1 MPWPLAYARSMDV
14 ERTFTL
20 PRPVE
25 EVFAFLSDFENTE
38 HWDPG
43 TVETTR
49 VSGDGGMGTR
59 YANRSRF
66 MGRTVDLEYETVGYD
81 PPMFFACK
89 GVNGR
94 TTATDVMTFTPDGG
108 GTQVQY
114 RAQFDFP
121 FPLHQL
127 APLVLRR
134 PLDRIADETVAQI
147 KRALS

>member
-1 MPWPLAYARSMDV
+1 MDV
-14 ERTFTL
+14 ERTFHL

-25 EVFAFLSDFENTE
+25 EVFAYLSDFENTE

-43 TVETTR
+43 TIETTR
-49 VSGDGGMGTR
+49 LSGDGGMGTR

-66 MGRTVDLEYETVGYD
+66 MGRTVTLEYETVGFD
-81 PPMFFACK
+81 PPAFFACK

-94 TTATDVMTFTPDGG
+94 TTATDVMSFTPVDDTA
-108 GTQVQY
+108 TQVHY

-134 PLDRIADETVAQI
+134 RLDGLADETVESI
-147 KRALS
+147 RRALA

>member
-1 MPWPLAYARSMDV
+1 MDV

-25 EVFAFLSDFENTE
+25 EVFAYLSDFENTR

-49 VSGDGGMGTR
+49 LSGDGGMGTR
-59 YANRSRF
+59 WANRSRF

-81 PPMFFACK
+81 PPTFFACK

-94 TTATDVMTFTPDGG
+94 TTATDVMTFTPVDTAEGG

-121 FPLHQL
+121 FLLHAV

-147 KRALS
+147 QRVLS

>member
-1 MPWPLAYARSMDV
+1 MDV
-14 ERTFTL
+14 ERTFRL
-20 PRPVE
+20 SRPVD
-25 EVFAFLSDFENTE
+25 EVFAYLSDFENTA

-43 TVETTR
+43 TLETR
-49 VSGDGGMGTR
+49 RLSGDGGMGTV

-66 MGRTVDLEYETVGYD
+66 MGRTVSLTYETVGYD
-81 PPMFFACK
+81 PPTFFACK

-94 TTATDVMTFTPDGG
+94 TTATDVMSFTPVDEAEGG

-127 APLVLRR
+127 APLLLRR
-134 PLDRIADETVAQI
+134 PLDRIADETVEQI
-147 KRALS
+147 TRVLG